1 MHASSLIRSPKILGS
16 AAVLLLSAFALPA
29 CGGDDNAPGP
39 VSGSGGRNDAGSNDH
54 EGGTGASQ
62 DAPGA
67 AGGDGTTPP
76 NGGPLGEA
84 QQLASGSP
92 SVVGITDD
100 DWLLYR
106 DGETLKAVGV
116 EDGGALDVSGEPGN
130 VLVKGKVVYN
140 FANVDWTKNVGD
152 LSIWTA
158 AGGTQEIGKTTYS
171 ESLISASTSGEW
183 LVYPADTKGAK
194 TNLMLASNDFST
206 NDVLI
211 EAMGLGNDTTCSP
224 SLGFVGERLIVGYC
238 EPDSR
243 EAKVVRF
250 EQDGDSFGFTMIA
263 EQALPTWSADASG
276 DGVFFQSDAY
286 EGWYAAGGEQYR
298 IDASVSRGF
307 LLPDGSAVLY
317 TVGDQL
323 RRSSVP
329 DSNPVP
335 IVTTG
340 FAEPVAFS
348 SDYGRVLYSSKITY
362 ENGTQRDLR
371 LVETDGFNPEP
382 IELVGDPSAA
392 VGRSSITDDGEYVL
406 YLDEVT
412 ANGSTLHVVDTQGNE
427 VVSLPGVLD
436 VLAAHGSTIVFT
448 DHGSDPEVYPN
459 VADLEVLDVATS
471 TKPTLVEARIMET
484 KNFQLDSS
492 LTRVIYVRSGVD
504 RDPEDPL
511 RTGIFWKQLP

>member
-1 MHASSLIRSPKILGS
+1 MHASSLIRSRNILGS
-16 AAVLLLSAFALPA
+16 AAILLLSALALPA
-29 CGGDDNAPGP
+29 CGGDDSTPGP
-39 VSGSGGRNDAGSNDH
+39 VTGAGGRNDAGTNGN
-54 EGGTGASQ
+54 EGGTGAGQ

-67 AGGDGTTPP
+67 AGGDANPP
-76 NGGPLGEA
+76 APLGEA

-92 SVVGITDD
+92 SVVGITGD
-100 DWLLYR
+100 DWVLFR
-106 DGETLKAVGV
+106 DGESLKAMNV
-116 EDGGALDVSGEPGN
+116 EGGDALEVSEVPGN
-130 VLVKGKVVYN
+130 VLVKGKVVFN

-158 AGGTQEIGKTTYS
+158 MGGAQEIGKTTYS
-171 ESLISASTSGEW
+171 EALISASKSGEW

-194 TNLMLASNDFST
+194 TNLMLASKDFST

-211 EAMGLGNDTTCSP
+211 EDMGLGNDTTCSP
-224 SLGFVGERLIVGYC
+224 SLAFVGERLIVGYC

-243 EAKVVRF
+243 DAKVVRY
-250 EQDGDSFGFTMIA
+250 EQDGDAFGFTMIA

-286 EGWYAAGGEQYR
+286 EGWYSADGEQYR

-329 DSNPVP
+329 ESNPMP

-340 FAEPVAFS
+340 FAEPVAFTA
-348 SDYGRVLYSSKITY
+348 DYASVLYSSKITY

-371 LVETDGFNPEP
+371 LVATDGFNPEP
-382 IELVGDPSAA
+382 IELVGEPVAA
-392 VGRSSITDDGEYVL
+392 VGRSSLTDDGQYVL
-406 YLDEVT
+406 YLDDVT
-412 ANGSTLHVVDTQGNE
+412 PNGGTLHVVDTHGNE
-427 VVSLPGVLD
+427 VVALPGVLD

-448 DHGSDPEVYPN
+448 DNGSDPEVYPN
-459 VADLEVLDVATS
+459 VADLEVLDVAMS
-471 TKPTLVEARIMET
+471 TTPTLVEARIMET
-484 KNFQLDSS
+484 KNFQLDST
-492 LTRVIYVRSGVD
+492 LTRVVYVRSGVD

-511 RTGIFWKQLP
+511 RTGIFWQALP

>member
-1 MHASSLIRSPKILGS
+1 MLASSFFRSRSILGS
-16 AAVLLLSAFALPA
+16 AAVLLLSALALPA
-29 CGGDDNAPGP
+29 CGGDDSPSTTGA
-39 VSGSGGRNDAGSNDH
+39 GGRNGGGTGGNH
-54 EGGTGASQ
+54 GGTGAGQ

-67 AGGDGTTPP
+67 AGDDTGTPP
-76 NGGPLGEA
+76 DRTPLGEA
-84 QQLASGSP
+84 QQLATGSP
-92 SVVGITDD
+92 SVVGITGD
-100 DWLLYR
+100 DWILYR
-106 DGETLKAVGV
+106 DGDTLKAMNV
-116 EDGGALDVSGEPGN
+116 EGGDALDVSDEPGN

-140 FANVDWTKNVGD
+140 FANVDWTKNVGK

-158 AGGTQEIGKTTYS
+158 MGGTQEVGSTTYS
-171 ESLISASTSGEW
+171 EALIAASQSGEW

-194 TNLMLASNDFST
+194 TNLMLASQDFGT

-211 EAMGLGNDTTCSP
+211 EDMGLGSETTCSP
-224 SLGFVGERLIVGYC
+224 SLGFVGERLFVGYC

-250 EQDGDSFGFTMIA
+250 EQDGDSFGATMIA

-329 DSNPVP
+329 ESNPVP

-348 SDYGRVLYSSKITY
+348 ADYASVLYSSKITY

-371 LVETDGFNPEP
+371 LVATDGFNPEP
-382 IELVGDPSAA
+382 VELVSEPVAA
-392 VGRSSITDDGEYVL
+392 VGRSSLTDDGQYVL
-406 YLDEVT
+406 YLDDVT
-412 ANGSTLHVVDTQGNE
+412 PNGGTLHVVDTHGEE
-427 VVSLPGVLD
+427 VVALPGVLD

-448 DHGSDPEVYPN
+448 DNGSDPEIYPN
-459 VADLEVLDVATS
+459 VADLEVLDVT
-471 TKPTLVEARIMET
+471 TGTTPTLVEAKIMET
-484 KNFQLDSS
+484 KNFQLDSTR
-492 LTRVIYVRSGVD
+492 TRVVYVRSGVD
-504 RDPEDPL
+504 RDPEDPA
-511 RTGIFWKQLP
+511 RTGIFWQALP